1 MGTIFSSF
9 AAAALDSPQSDAT
22 VRERHRAAL
31 LAAASA

>member
-1 MGTIFSSF
+1 MGTIFPLF

-22 VRERHRAAL
+22 VREPHRAAV